1 VKNILFINYD
11 KSQLYNF
18 REVLKK
24 NGFTGIR
31 LILCKNVQDVGSIIK
46 DNNVNCIFYEI
57 VDSNYL
63 KDIKFL
69 KIVALDRPRIICGSR
84 LGKLEL
90 LNFINSGAIFYYLE
104 KPLNEFNL
112 TNALKSALSFNEEVN
127 KRYIDVHKKYIQHQ
141 IEDLNNVGI
150 ALSNEHD
157 LESLLEKI
165 VSQALSLAHCDGG
178 SLYIL
183 EGRVLSFRV
192 ARNNTLKKRYGEGY
206 EEKCFKRYKIPV
218 NQDRISGR
226 VALTG
231 ETLNI
236 ADVYSLPDESGFS
249 FTDDFDKR
257 NKYVTRSMINAPLK
271 DKDDNVLGVLQLINC
286 LDTEGNVIPFSKD
299 IEGLIQSLASQA
311 AIAIGNARLIKKVND
326 THLDTILRL
335 SMTAEFRDSDTSDHL
350 QRMSNYSL
358 IIGEKLGLD
367 KNDLEILKYASPMH
381 DIGKVGIPDSILF
394 KPGTLDE
401 NEWIEMKNHSVYG
414 AQILEGSDSPILK
427 ASSQIALSHHEKW
440 NGDGYPGGIKKDNI
454 PLFGQIV
461 SIVDVFDALTSKRCY
476 KKAYDLDY
484 SIDEIKASKDINFS
498 PLMVDVFMDSMD
510 KIVKVYKDSKKRI
523 EGGEYLHKGHKV
535 EANIR

>member
-1 VKNILFINYD
+1 VKNILFINYS
-11 KSQLYNF
+11 KNQLYEV

-31 LILCKNVQDVGSIIK
+31 LILCRGAGDAGTFLRE
-46 DNNVNCIFYEI
+46 NNVNCIFYDI

-63 KDIKFL
+63 RDIEFL
-69 KIVALDRPRIICGSR
+69 KTVALDRPRIICGSR
-84 LGKLEL
+84 LGKIEL
-90 LNFINSGAIFYYLE
+90 LSFINSGAIFYYLE
-104 KPLNEFNL
+104 KPVNEPEL
-112 TNALKSALSFNEEVN
+112 IKALKNALNFNEEVD
-127 KRYIDVHKKYIQHQ
+127 KRFKDVHKKYIQKQ
-141 IEDLNNVGI
+141 IEELNNVGI
-150 ALSNEHD
+150 ALSSEHD

-165 VSQALSLAHCDGG
+165 VTQALSLAHCDGG

-183 EGRVLSFRV
+183 EGSVLSFRV

-206 EEKCFKRYKIPV
+206 EEKCFKRFKIPV
-218 NQDRISGR
+218 SQDRISGR
-226 VALTG
+226 VASTG
-231 ETLNI
+231 EILNI
-236 ADVYSLPDESGFS
+236 ADVYSIPNESGYS
-249 FTDDFDKR
+249 FTDDFDRR

-271 DKDDNVLGVLQLINC
+271 DKDNSVLGVLQLINC
-286 LDTEGNVIPFSKD
+286 LDAEGDIIPFSKD
-299 IEGLIQSLASQA
+299 VERLIQSLASQA
-311 AIAIGNARLIKKVND
+311 AVAIGNARLIKKVND

-367 KNDLEILKYASPMH
+367 RNELEILKYASPMH

-394 KPGTLDE
+394 KPGKLTE
-401 NEWIEMKNHSVYG
+401 SEWIEMKNHSVYG

-427 ASSQIALSHHEKW
+427 ASSQIALSHHERW
-440 NGDGYPGGIKKDNI
+440 DGEGYPGGLKQDNI

-476 KKAYDLDY
+476 KRAYSLDY
-484 SIDEIKASKDINFS
+484 SIDEIKSSRDIRFS
-498 PLMVDVFMDSMD
+498 PLMVDAFMDSLD
-510 KIVKVYKDSKKRI
+510 DIVKVYKDSKKRV

-535 EANIR
+535 EASIR